1 VAEPAAQPVRVEH
14 EGDVAIVVLDDPP
27 LNLFRSETLDGLRD
41 ANAEIAA
48 SEARA
53 AVFRA
58 EGRVFTGGVDVN
70 LFAQI
75 ADGDE
80 GMRLAGQVLADLSSF
95 ERLEI
100 PTLALVGGLCL
111 TAGLEAALGCDMI
124 WAADDARFGLVER
137 VVGLTP
143 FGGGVQRMA
152 ERAGPARAREFVMSG
167 DLYDAATMREWGV
180 VNRTLPADE
189 LLERGLE
196 FAQRLAAG
204 PTVAHGVTKRLVRAW
219 LDGGVEEADRIT
231 AEEAGALFDTEDLKG
246 AVRSFLSEGP
256 GKARFEG
263 R

>member
-1 VAEPAAQPVRVEH
+1 MAEPGDPVRIEH
-14 EGDVAIVVLDDPP
+14 DGDVAVVVLDDPP
-27 LNLFRSETLDGLRD
+27 LNLFRAETLTGLRE
-41 ANAEIAA
+41 ATAEIAA
-48 SEARA
+48 SDARA

-58 EGRVFTGGVDVN
+58 EGTVFTGGVDVN
-70 LFAQI
+70 LFAAI
-75 ADGDE
+75 PDAGE
-80 GMRLAGQVLADLSSF
+80 GTRLAGQVLADLSSF

-124 WAADDARFGLVER
+124 WAAEDARFGLVER
-137 VVGLTP
+137 VVGLAP

-167 DLYDAATMREWGV
+167 ELYEAETLREWGV
-180 VNRTLPADE
+180 VNRVVPGKE
-189 LLERGLE
+189 LLESGLG
-196 FAQRLAAG
+196 FARELAAG

-231 AEEAGALFDTEDLKG
+231 AEEAGVLFDSEDLKR

-256 GKARFEG
+256 GKASFEG